1 MATSK
6 PKVLFVV
13 GTRPDCIKSV
23 PVYQAFLNS
32 PEFEAILVSTG
43 QHKEMLQQVFEV
55 FKVQPDID
63 LGLMVPGQ
71 SLSSMSSRMIAE
83 LDKAFAQFEPD
94 YVFAQGDTTT
104 TFIASLVAF
113 YRGTP
118 FGHIEAGLR
127 THNIRNPFPEEFN
140 RQATSLIATHHFAPT
155 DESAANLRKENVP
168 SEAIFVTGNTG
179 IDAVL
184 AVAQAVEQTWY
195 PDHNGPLVLVT
206 MHRRENWG
214 APMREA
220 ATAINDVT
228 LENPDVKV
236 VVAMHKNPDVRAILT
251 EVFGTNP
258 QVDLIEPPEYMQFVK
273 LMQRSDLI
281 LTDSGGVQEE
291 APSFG
296 KPILVLRETT
306 ERPEGLEAGFSQ
318 LVGTDREVILREY
331 RSFMQDRGK
340 LKSRESTQNP
350 YGDGQASARIL
361 NTLKEHFQ
369 NA

>member
-1 MATSK
+1 VTNK

-23 PVYQAFLNS
+23 PVYQAFQNS
-32 PEFEAILVSTG
+32 PDFEAILVSTG
-43 QHKEMLQQVFEV
+43 QHKEMLQQVFDV
-55 FKVQPDID
+55 FQVSPDMD

-71 SLSSMSSRMIAE
+71 SLASMSSRMIAE
-83 LDKAFAQFEPD
+83 LDRAFGEFQPD

-104 TFIASLVAF
+104 TFIASLAAF
-113 YRGTP
+113 YRGIP
-118 FGHIEAGLR
+118 FGHVEAGLR

-140 RQATSLIATHHFAPT
+140 RQATSLIAQHHFAPT
-155 DESAANLRKENVP
+155 LESAKNLEREHVP
-168 SEAIFVTGNTG
+168 NEAIFVTGNTG

-195 PDHNGPLVLVT
+195 PDHTGPLVLVT

-214 APMREA
+214 EPMREA
-220 ATAINDVT
+220 AQAILEVT

-236 VVAMHKNPDVRAILT
+236 VVAMHKNPDVRATLT
-251 EVFGTNP
+251 EVFGGCP

-306 ERPEGLEAGFSQ
+306 ERPEGLEAGFSV
-318 LVGTDREVILREY
+318 LVGTNREKIMSHYRTFMYDR
-331 RSFMQDRGK
+331 DR
-340 LKSRESTQNP
+340 LTARKSTTNP
-350 YGDGQASARIL
+350 YGDGKASQRIL
-361 NTLKEHFQ
+361 EVLTKHFQ